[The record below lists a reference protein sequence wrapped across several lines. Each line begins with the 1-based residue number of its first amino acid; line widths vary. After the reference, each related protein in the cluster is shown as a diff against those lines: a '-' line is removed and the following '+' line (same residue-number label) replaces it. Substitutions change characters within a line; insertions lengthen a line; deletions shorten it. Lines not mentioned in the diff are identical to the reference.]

1 MKAILIIAHH
11 CILPGAYK
19 GFEEILD
26 KLHHDL
32 PGTRVASTSLL
43 DLENDLRTLLREDVE
58 SVTLLPFLLL
68 NGQHAKNDV
77 PRVVAKLQA
86 EFPQIPI
93 SLLPCLGDWK
103 EFANMVV
110 AGLCTAQI
118 DERTDLRSYRRKTK
132 DKYLSSLV
140 SRLSS
145 KSSLFS
151 VELNLE
157 GRNVLVVGGG
167 RIALRKVKTLLPTGA
182 RITVVAPQFDPEF
195 DYLRRENEAS
205 PLQTKDERVSLKNDI
220 SLVSRPTLVAM
231 RTKGLRP
238 KCCPLSSLV
247 LEQRPYATDDLR
259 GVFMVF
265 ICTDQ
270 PTVNAQ
276 VSNDARARRILVN
289 NACDY
294 LDGDFIVPARM
305 DFGENIA
312 VTVSTQGRAPSLA
325 KKLKQKIQT
334 EWAEGLEK
342 EENAFFAQK

>member
-58 SVTLLPFLLL
+58 SVTLLPYLLL
-68 NGQHAKNDV
+68 NGQHSKNDV

-93 SLLPCLGDWK
+93 TLLPCLGDWK
-103 EFANMVV
+103 EFSSMVV
-110 AGLCTAQI
+110 AGIRNAQVAHSQCTVGATSHLKAPQA
-118 DERTDLRSYRRKTK
+118 RAHASN
-132 DKYLSSLV
+132 
-140 SRLSS
+140 
-145 KSSLFS
+145 LFS
-151 VELNLE
+151 IELNLE

-167 RIALRKVKTLLPTGA
+167 RIALRKVKSLVPTGA

-195 DYLRRENEAS
+195 DALCRHSERSEESSQFSNSAS
-205 PLQTKDERVSLKNDI
+205 AELSLSI
-220 SLVSRPTLVAM
+220 TL
-231 RTKGLRP
+231 K
-238 KCCPLSSLV
+238 
-247 LEQRPYATDDLR
+247 QRPYEPLDLR

-270 PTVNAQ
+270 PAVNAQ

-325 KKLKQKIQT
+325 KKLKQKIQS
-334 EWAEGLEK
+334 EWANDLAKIEREFECK
-342 EENAFFAQK
+342 

>member
-19 GFEEILD
+19 GFEGILD

-68 NGQHAKNDV
+68 NGQHTKNDV

-93 SLLPCLGDWK
+93 TLLPCLGDWK
-103 EFANMVV
+103 EFADMVV
-110 AGLCTAQI
+110 NGIRNAQKEI
-118 DERTDLRSYRRKTK
+118 VRQ
-132 DKYLSSLV
+132 SSNSTLHTTH
-140 SRLSS
+140 STSHTS
-145 KSSLFS
+145 NLFS

-195 DYLRRENEAS
+195 SHVIAS
-205 PLQTKDERVSLKNDI
+205 GAKQSMVTMF
-220 SLVSRPTLVAM
+220 SRPYE
-231 RTKGLRP
+231 
-238 KCCPLSSLV
+238 PL
-247 LEQRPYATDDLR
+247 DLR
-259 GVFMVF
+259 GIFMVF

-270 PTVNAQ
+270 PAVNAQ

-325 KKLKQKIQT
+325 KKLKQKIQA
-334 EWAEGLEK
+334 EWAEGLEQV
-342 EENAFFAQK
+342 EHDFLNS

>member
-19 GFEEILD
+19 GFEGILD

-58 SVTLLPFLLL
+58 SVTLLPYLLL
-68 NGQHAKNDV
+68 NGQHSKNDV

-93 SLLPCLGDWK
+93 TLLPCLGDWK
-103 EFANMVV
+103 EFADMVV
-110 AGLCTAQI
+110 CGIRNAQ
-118 DERTDLRSYRRKTK
+118 EPRPCAPSSS
-132 DKYLSSLV
+132 SSLEPRT
-140 SRLSS
+140 SN
-145 KSSLFS
+145 LFS
-151 VELNLE
+151 IEVNLE
-157 GRNVLVVGGG
+157 GKNVLVVGGG

-195 DYLRRENEAS
+195 
-205 PLQTKDERVSLKNDI
+205 
-220 SLVSRPTLVAM
+220 SLVSR
-231 RTKGLRP
+231 
-238 KCCPLSSLV
+238 LSSLV
-247 LEQRPYATDDLR
+247 LINRPYEPLDLR
-259 GVFMVF
+259 GIFMVF

-270 PTVNAQ
+270 PAVNAQ

-325 KKLKQKIQT
+325 KKLKQKIQA
-334 EWAEGLEK
+334 EWGDGLEQVERDFSK
-342 EENAFFAQK
+342 T

>member
-58 SVTLLPFLLL
+58 SVTLLPYLLL
-68 NGQHAKNDV
+68 NGQHSKNDV

-93 SLLPCLGDWK
+93 TLLPCLGDWK
-103 EFANMVV
+103 EFSSMVV
-110 AGLCTAQI
+110 AGIRNAQVAHSQSTVGATSHLKAPQA
-118 DERTDLRSYRRKTK
+118 RAHASN
-132 DKYLSSLV
+132 
-140 SRLSS
+140 
-145 KSSLFS
+145 LFS
-151 VELNLE
+151 IEVNLE
-157 GRNVLVVGGG
+157 GKNVLVVGGG

-195 DYLRRENEAS
+195 NALCRHS
-205 PLQTKDERVSLKNDI
+205 ERSEE
-220 SLVSRPTLVAM
+220 
-231 RTKGLRP
+231 
-238 KCCPLSSLV
+238 SSLFSNSASAEQS
-247 LEQRPYATDDLR
+247 LSITLKQRPYEPLDLR
-259 GVFMVF
+259 GIFMVF

-270 PTVNAQ
+270 PAVNAQ

-325 KKLKQKIQT
+325 KKLKQKIQS
-334 EWAEGLEK
+334 EWAESLEQI
-342 EENAFFAQK
+342 EHEFLNS

>member
-1 MKAILIIAHH
+1 MKAILIIA
-11 CILPGAYK
+11 
-19 GFEEILD
+19 LD

-58 SVTLLPFLLL
+58 SVTLLPYLLL
-68 NGQHAKNDV
+68 NGQHSKNDV

-93 SLLPCLGDWK
+93 TLLPCLGDWR
-103 EFANMVV
+103 EFADMVV
-110 AGLCTAQI
+110 AGIRSAQ
-118 DERTDLRSYRRKTK
+118 EPRTCAPSSSPNPELRTSN
-132 DKYLSSLV
+132 
-140 SRLSS
+140 
-145 KSSLFS
+145 LFS
-151 VELNLE
+151 IEVNLE
-157 GRNVLVVGGG
+157 GKNVLVVGGG

-182 RITVVAPQFDPEF
+182 RITVVAPQFD
-195 DYLRRENEAS
+195 RRHSERSEESNQFSNSAS
-205 PLQTKDERVSLKNDI
+205 AEQSLSI
-220 SLVSRPTLVAM
+220 TL
-231 RTKGLRP
+231 K
-238 KCCPLSSLV
+238 
-247 LEQRPYATDDLR
+247 QRPYEPLDLR
-259 GVFMVF
+259 GIFMVF

-270 PTVNAQ
+270 PAVNAL

-334 EWAEGLEK
+334 EWADGLEQVEREFGK
-342 EENAFFAQK
+342 

>member
-1 MKAILIIAHH
+1 MKVILIIAHH

-26 KLHHDL
+26 RLHHDL

-43 DLENDLRTLLREDVE
+43 DLENDLRTVLREDVE

-68 NGQHAKNDV
+68 NGQHSKNDI

-93 SLLPCLGDWK
+93 TLLPCLGDWK
-103 EFANMVV
+103 EFSNMVV
-110 AGLCTAQI
+110 RGLHTAQNSATRAV
-118 DERTDLRSYRRKTK
+118 ENQSCAN
-132 DKYLSSLV
+132 V
-140 SRLSS
+140 PA
-145 KSSLFS
+145 KSSNLFS
-151 VELNLE
+151 IELNLE

-167 RIALRKVKTLLPTGA
+167 RIALRKVKTLIPTGA

-195 DYLRRENEAS
+195 NALCRHSERSEESSQFLNSAS
-205 PLQTKDERVSLKNDI
+205 AELSLSISLKRR
-220 SLVSRPTLVAM
+220 SYE
-231 RTKGLRP
+231 
-238 KCCPLSSLV
+238 PL
-247 LEQRPYATDDLR
+247 DLL
-259 GVFMVF
+259 GIFMVF

-270 PTVNAQ
+270 PAVNAQ

-334 EWAEGLEK
+334 EWGDGL
-342 EENAFFAQK
+342 AQIEQEFLL

>member
-19 GFEEILD
+19 GFEEIMD

-58 SVTLLPFLLL
+58 SVTLLPYLLL
-68 NGQHAKNDV
+68 NGQHTKNDV
-77 PRVVAKLQA
+77 PKVVAHLQA

-93 SLLPCLGDWK
+93 TLLPCLGDWK
-103 EFANMVV
+103 EFASMVV
-110 AGLCTAQI
+110 AGVRNAQI
-118 DERTDLRSYRRKTK
+118 ENPQSAVGATSYPKAPQVRAH
-132 DKYLSSLV
+132 SSN
-140 SRLSS
+140 
-145 KSSLFS
+145 LFS
-151 VELNLE
+151 IELNLE

-195 DYLRRENEAS
+195 AAI
-205 PLQTKDERVSLKNDI
+205 P
-220 SLVSRPTLVAM
+220 
-231 RTKGLRP
+231 
-238 KCCPLSSLV
+238 SLV
-247 LEQRPYATDDLR
+247 LKNRPYEPLDLR
-259 GVFMVF
+259 GIFMVF

-270 PTVNAQ
+270 PAVNAQ

-325 KKLKQKIQT
+325 KKLKQKIQAD
-334 EWAEGLEK
+334 WAEELSQIERNFDK
-342 EENAFFAQK
+342 

>member
-19 GFEEILD
+19 GFEEIMD

-58 SVTLLPFLLL
+58 SVTLLPYLLL
-68 NGQHAKNDV
+68 NGQHSKNDV
-77 PRVVAKLQA
+77 PRVVAKLQE

-93 SLLPCLGDWK
+93 TLLPCLGDWK
-103 EFANMVV
+103 EFADMVV
-110 AGLCTAQI
+110 TGIRNAQ
-118 DERTDLRSYRRKTK
+118 EPRSCAPSSSSAPEHRTSN
-132 DKYLSSLV
+132 
-140 SRLSS
+140 
-145 KSSLFS
+145 LFS
-151 VELNLE
+151 IELNLE
-157 GRNVLVVGGG
+157 GKNVLVVGGG

-195 DYLRRENEAS
+195 DALRSGE
-205 PLQTKDERVSLKNDI
+205 QVSLIVLK
-220 SLVSRPTLVAM
+220 SRPYE
-231 RTKGLRP
+231 
-238 KCCPLSSLV
+238 PL
-247 LEQRPYATDDLR
+247 DLR
-259 GVFMVF
+259 GIFMVF

-270 PTVNAQ
+270 PAVNAQ

-334 EWAEGLEK
+334 EWAEGLEQV
-342 EENAFFAQK
+342 EREFF

>member
-19 GFEEILD
+19 GFEGILD

-68 NGQHAKNDV
+68 NGQHTKNDV
-77 PRVVAKLQA
+77 PRVVAKLQE

-93 SLLPCLGDWK
+93 TLMPCLGDWK
-103 EFANMVV
+103 EFAGMVV
-110 AGLCTAQI
+110 NGIRKAQ
-118 DERTDLRSYRRKTK
+118 EPRSCAPSSSSVAESRTSN
-132 DKYLSSLV
+132 
-140 SRLSS
+140 
-145 KSSLFS
+145 LFS
-151 VELNLE
+151 IELNIE

-182 RITVVAPQFDPEF
+182 HITVVAPQIDPEF
-195 DYLRRENEAS
+195 TTIPS
-205 PLQTKDERVSLKNDI
+205 IVLKN
-220 SLVSRPTLVAM
+220 
-231 RTKGLRP
+231 
-238 KCCPLSSLV
+238 
-247 LEQRPYATDDLR
+247 RPYEPLDLR
-259 GVFMVF
+259 GIFMVF
-265 ICTDQ
+265 ICTDK
-270 PTVNAQ
+270 PAINAQ

-334 EWAEGLEK
+334 EWADGLEQVEREFK
-342 EENAFFAQK
+342 

>member
-26 KLHHDL
+26 QLHHDM

-43 DLENDLRTLLREDVE
+43 DLENDLRALLREDVE
-58 SVTLLPFLLL
+58 SVTLLPYLLL
-68 NGQHAKNDV
+68 NGQHTKNDV
-77 PRVVAKLQA
+77 PKVVARLQA
-86 EFPQIPI
+86 EYPQIPI
-93 SLLPCLGDWK
+93 TLLPCLGDWK
-103 EFANMVV
+103 EFAGMVV
-110 AGLCTAQI
+110 SGIRNAEIRNNVIASPVGAKQSI
-118 DERTDLRSYRRKTK
+118 
-132 DKYLSSLV
+132 SSN
-140 SRLSS
+140 SNF
-145 KSSLFS
+145 FS
-151 VELNLE
+151 IELNLE
-157 GRNVLVVGGG
+157 GKNVLVVGGG

-195 DYLRRENEAS
+195 ESLQSADKVAELSRRAESAS
-205 PLQTKDERVSLKNDI
+205 ITLK
-220 SLVSRPTLVAM
+220 T
-231 RTKGLRP
+231 
-238 KCCPLSSLV
+238 
-247 LEQRPYATDDLR
+247 RPYEPLDLR
-259 GVFMVF
+259 GIFMVF

-305 DFGENIA
+305 DFGQNIA

-325 KKLKQKIQT
+325 KKLKQKIQI
-334 EWAEGLEK
+334 EWAEGLEQVEK
-342 EENAFFAQK
+342 EFYES

>member
-26 KLHHDL
+26 RLHHDL

-58 SVTLLPFLLL
+58 SVTLLPYLLL
-68 NGQHAKNDV
+68 NGQHTKNDV

-93 SLLPCLGDWK
+93 TLLPCLGDWK
-103 EFANMVV
+103 EFSSMVV
-110 AGLCTAQI
+110 CGIRNAQNEISQSAAGVTSLLKAPQ
-118 DERTDLRSYRRKTK
+118 ERSH
-132 DKYLSSLV
+132 SSN
-140 SRLSS
+140 
-145 KSSLFS
+145 LFS
-151 VELNLE
+151 IELNLE

-167 RIALRKVKTLLPTGA
+167 RIALRKVKTLIPTGA
-182 RITVVAPQFDPEF
+182 HITVVAPQFDPEF
-195 DYLRRENEAS
+195 EMLKADESSSITLKQRLYE
-205 PLQTKDERVSLKNDI
+205 PL
-220 SLVSRPTLVAM
+220 
-231 RTKGLRP
+231 
-238 KCCPLSSLV
+238 
-247 LEQRPYATDDLR
+247 DLR
-259 GVFMVF
+259 CVFMVF

-270 PTVNAQ
+270 PAVNAQ

-334 EWAEGLEK
+334 EWAEDLVQIEK
-342 EENAFFAQK
+342 DFKKE

>member
-1 MKAILIIAHH
+1 MTAILIIAHH

-32 PGTRVASTSLL
+32 PGTRVASTSLP

-58 SVTLLPFLLL
+58 SVTLLPYLLL
-68 NGQHAKNDV
+68 NGQHTKNDV

-93 SLLPCLGDWK
+93 TLLPCLGDWK
-103 EFANMVV
+103 EFSNMVV
-110 AGLCTAQI
+110 RGLHTAQNSATRAV
-118 DERTDLRSYRRKTK
+118 ENQSCANAPA
-132 DKYLSSLV
+132 
-140 SRLSS
+140 
-145 KSSLFS
+145 KSSNLFS
-151 VELNLE
+151 IELNLE

-182 RITVVAPQFDPEF
+182 RITVVAPQIDPE
-195 DYLRRENEAS
+195 L
-205 PLQTKDERVSLKNDI
+205 VSLASTNA
-220 SLVSRPTLVAM
+220 SVA
-231 RTKGLRP
+231 LNAQAYD
-238 KCCPLSSLV
+238 S
-247 LEQRPYATDDLR
+247 QDLR
-259 GVFMVF
+259 GIFMVF

-270 PTVNAQ
+270 PAVNAQ

-334 EWAEGLEK
+334 EWGDGL
-342 EENAFFAQK
+342 AQIEQEFLL

>member
-26 KLHHDL
+26 RLHHDL

-58 SVTLLPFLLL
+58 SVTLLPYLLL
-68 NGQHAKNDV
+68 NGQHTKNDV

-93 SLLPCLGDWK
+93 TLLPCLGDWK
-103 EFANMVV
+103 EFSSMVV
-110 AGLCTAQI
+110 AGVRSAQNACTCAP
-118 DERTDLRSYRRKTK
+118 
-132 DKYLSSLV
+132 LSSRNHECGDRIR
-140 SRLSS
+140 SERSHSS
-145 KSSLFS
+145 NLFS
-151 VELNLE
+151 IELNLE

-167 RIALRKVKTLLPTGA
+167 RIALRKVKTLIPTSA
-182 RITVVAPQFDPEF
+182 HITVVAPQFDPEF
-195 DYLRRENEAS
+195 EMLKADESSSITLKQRLYE
-205 PLQTKDERVSLKNDI
+205 PL
-220 SLVSRPTLVAM
+220 
-231 RTKGLRP
+231 
-238 KCCPLSSLV
+238 
-247 LEQRPYATDDLR
+247 DLR
-259 GVFMVF
+259 CVFMVF

-270 PTVNAQ
+270 PAVNAQ

-334 EWAEGLEK
+334 EWAEDLVQIEK
-342 EENAFFAQK
+342 DFKKE

>member
-93 SLLPCLGDWK
+93 SLMPCLGDWK
-103 EFANMVV
+103 EFSNMVV
-110 AGLCTAQI
+110 SGLRTAQNQSENASI
-118 DERTDLRSYRRKTK
+118 TK
-132 DKYLSSLV
+132 PATSQNH
-140 SRLSS
+140 
-145 KSSLFS
+145 SLFS
-151 VELNLE
+151 IELNLD

-195 DYLRRENEAS
+195 QKFAS
-205 PLQTKDERVSLKNDI
+205 PSVILL
-220 SLVSRPTLVAM
+220 P
-231 RTKGLRP
+231 
-238 KCCPLSSLV
+238 
-247 LEQRPYATDDLR
+247 RPYATDDLR
-259 GVFMVF
+259 GVFMAF
-265 ICTDQ
+265 ICTDK
-270 PTVNAQ
+270 PAVNAQ

-325 KKLKQKIQT
+325 KKLKQKIQAD
-334 EWAEGLEK
+334 WAEGLEQIERDFGK
-342 EENAFFAQK
+342 

>member
-19 GFEEILD
+19 GFEGILD

-68 NGQHAKNDV
+68 NGQHTKNDV
-77 PRVVAKLQA
+77 PRVVAKLQE

-93 SLLPCLGDWK
+93 TLMPCLGDWK
-103 EFANMVV
+103 EFSDMVV
-110 AGLCTAQI
+110 AGIRSAQI
-118 DERTDLRSYRRKTK
+118 DDRTPADTGYRRKTK
-132 DKYLSSLV
+132 ENNGIAEENH
-140 SRLSS
+140 LSS
-145 KSSLFS
+145 KTSNLFS
-151 VELNLE
+151 IELNLE

-182 RITVVAPQFDPEF
+182 HITVVAPQIDPEF
-195 DYLRRENEAS
+195 TTIPS
-205 PLQTKDERVSLKNDI
+205 IVLKN
-220 SLVSRPTLVAM
+220 
-231 RTKGLRP
+231 
-238 KCCPLSSLV
+238 
-247 LEQRPYATDDLR
+247 RPYEPLDLR
-259 GVFMVF
+259 GIFMVF
-265 ICTDQ
+265 ICTDK
-270 PTVNAQ
+270 PAVNAQ

-325 KKLKQKIQT
+325 KKLKQKIQS
-334 EWAEGLEK
+334 EWAEGLEQV
-342 EENAFFAQK
+342 ERDFLH

>member
-19 GFEEILD
+19 GFEGILD

-68 NGQHAKNDV
+68 NGQHTKNDV
-77 PRVVAKLQA
+77 PRVVAKLQE

-93 SLLPCLGDWK
+93 TLMPCLGDWS
-103 EFANMVV
+103 EFAAMVV
-110 AGLCTAQI
+110 NGIRNAQK
-118 DERTDLRSYRRKTK
+118 ETVRQ
-132 DKYLSSLV
+132 SSNSTLHTTH
-140 SRLSS
+140 STSHTS
-145 KSSLFS
+145 NLFS
-151 VELNLE
+151 IELNLE

-182 RITVVAPQFDPEF
+182 HITVVAPQLDPEF
-195 DYLRRENEAS
+195 TTIPS
-205 PLQTKDERVSLKNDI
+205 IVLKN
-220 SLVSRPTLVAM
+220 
-231 RTKGLRP
+231 
-238 KCCPLSSLV
+238 
-247 LEQRPYATDDLR
+247 RPYEPLDLR
-259 GVFMVF
+259 GIFMVF
-265 ICTDQ
+265 ICTDK
-270 PTVNAQ
+270 PAVNAQ

-334 EWAEGLEK
+334 EWVDGLEQV
-342 EENAFFAQK
+342 ERDFLH

>member
-19 GFEEILD
+19 GFEGILD

-68 NGQHAKNDV
+68 NGQHTKNDV
-77 PRVVAKLQA
+77 PRVVAKLQE

-93 SLLPCLGDWK
+93 TLMPCLGDWK
-103 EFANMVV
+103 EFAGMVV
-110 AGLCTAQI
+110 NGIRKAQ
-118 DERTDLRSYRRKTK
+118 EQRSCAPSSSSVAESRTSN
-132 DKYLSSLV
+132 
-140 SRLSS
+140 
-145 KSSLFS
+145 LFS
-151 VELNLE
+151 IELNLE

-182 RITVVAPQFDPEF
+182 HITVVAPQIDPEF
-195 DYLRRENEAS
+195 TTIPS
-205 PLQTKDERVSLKNDI
+205 IVLKN
-220 SLVSRPTLVAM
+220 
-231 RTKGLRP
+231 
-238 KCCPLSSLV
+238 
-247 LEQRPYATDDLR
+247 RPYEPLDLR
-259 GVFMVF
+259 GIFMVF
-265 ICTDQ
+265 ICTDK
-270 PTVNAQ
+270 PAINAQ

-334 EWAEGLEK
+334 EWADGLEQVEREFK
-342 EENAFFAQK
+342 

>member
-58 SVTLLPFLLL
+58 SVMLLPYLLL
-68 NGQHAKNDV
+68 NGQHSKNDV
-77 PRVVAKLQA
+77 PKVVVHLQA

-93 SLLPCLGDWK
+93 TLLPCLGDWK
-103 EFANMVV
+103 EFADMVV
-110 AGLCTAQI
+110 SGVRNAQQEI
-118 DERTDLRSYRRKTK
+118 SLQRDCFVEQGSPRNDKSRS
-132 DKYLSSLV
+132 
-140 SRLSS
+140 
-145 KSSLFS
+145 SSLFS
-151 VELNLE
+151 IELNLE

-182 RITVVAPQFDPEF
+182 RIMVVAPQFDPEF
-195 DYLRRENEAS
+195 EMLDKN
-205 PLQTKDERVSLKNDI
+205 VVILKN
-220 SLVSRPTLVAM
+220 
-231 RTKGLRP
+231 
-238 KCCPLSSLV
+238 
-247 LEQRPYATDDLR
+247 RPYEPLDLR
-259 GVFMVF
+259 SVFMVF

-270 PTVNAQ
+270 PAVNAQ

-325 KKLKQKIQT
+325 KKLKQKILA
-334 EWAEGLEK
+334 EWGEDLARIERESSAK
-342 EENAFFAQK
+342 

>member
-26 KLHHDL
+26 QLHHDM

-43 DLENDLRTLLREDVE
+43 DLENDLRALLREDVE
-58 SVTLLPFLLL
+58 SVTLLPYLLL
-68 NGQHAKNDV
+68 NGQHTKNDV
-77 PRVVAKLQA
+77 PKVVARLQA
-86 EFPQIPI
+86 EYPQIPI
-93 SLLPCLGDWK
+93 TLLPCLGDWK
-103 EFANMVV
+103 EFAGMVV
-110 AGLCTAQI
+110 SGIRNAQKENKKAHDQNGLAKS
-118 DERTDLRSYRRKTK
+118 DN
-132 DKYLSSLV
+132 LSDTLNVVASPV
-140 SRLSS
+140 GAKQSISS
-145 KSSLFS
+145 NSNFFS
-151 VELNLE
+151 IELNLE

-195 DYLRRENEAS
+195 KSLDPSTTPDSRMTGSAQKDSLTSVTLIKRAYE
-205 PLQTKDERVSLKNDI
+205 PL
-220 SLVSRPTLVAM
+220 
-231 RTKGLRP
+231 
-238 KCCPLSSLV
+238 
-247 LEQRPYATDDLR
+247 DLR
-259 GVFMVF
+259 CVFMVF

-276 VSNDARARRILVN
+276 VSNDAHARRILVN

-325 KKLKQKIQT
+325 KKLKQKIQA
-334 EWAEGLEK
+334 EWAEGLEQVEK
-342 EENAFFAQK
+342 EFYES

>member
-19 GFEEILD
+19 GFEEIMD

-58 SVTLLPFLLL
+58 SVTLLPYLLL
-68 NGQHAKNDV
+68 NGQHTKNDV
-77 PRVVAKLQA
+77 PKVVAHLQA

-93 SLLPCLGDWK
+93 TLLPCLGDWK
-103 EFANMVV
+103 EFADMVV
-110 AGLCTAQI
+110 AGVRNAQI
-118 DERTDLRSYRRKTK
+118 DERTPADAGYRRKTK
-132 DKYLSSLV
+132 KNESCQNNLSSLA
-140 SRLSS
+140 SPLSS
-145 KSSLFS
+145 KPNLFS
-151 VELNLE
+151 IELNLE
-157 GRNVLVVGGG
+157 GKNVLVVGGG

-195 DYLRRENEAS
+195 ESLDKNTVL
-205 PLQTKDERVSLKNDI
+205 LKN
-220 SLVSRPTLVAM
+220 
-231 RTKGLRP
+231 
-238 KCCPLSSLV
+238 
-247 LEQRPYATDDLR
+247 RPYEPLDLR

-270 PTVNAQ
+270 PAVNAQ

-305 DFGENIA
+305 DFGKNIA

-325 KKLKQKIQT
+325 KKLKQKIQA
-334 EWAEGLEK
+334 EWGEDL
-342 EENAFFAQK
+342 AQIERESSVK

>member
-26 KLHHDL
+26 RLHHDL

-58 SVTLLPFLLL
+58 SVTLLPYLLL
-68 NGQHAKNDV
+68 NGQHSKNDV
-77 PRVVAKLQA
+77 PRVVAKLQE

-93 SLLPCLGDWK
+93 TLLPCLGDWK
-103 EFANMVV
+103 EFSSMVV
-110 AGLCTAQI
+110 CGIRNAQL
-118 DERTDLRSYRRKTK
+118 DERTLAEASCRRKTK
-132 DKYLSSLV
+132 ENVSDQNNLSSLV
-140 SRLSS
+140 SRPSS
-145 KSSLFS
+145 NSNLFS
-151 VELNLE
+151 IELNLE

-167 RIALRKVKTLLPTGA
+167 RIALRKVKTLIPTGA
-182 RITVVAPQFDPEF
+182 HITVVAPQFDPEF
-195 DYLRRENEAS
+195 ETLKA
-205 PLQTKDERVSLKNDI
+205 DEPSSITLK
-220 SLVSRPTLVAM
+220 
-231 RTKGLRP
+231 
-238 KCCPLSSLV
+238 
-247 LEQRPYATDDLR
+247 QRPYEPLDLR
-259 GVFMVF
+259 CVFMVF

-270 PTVNAQ
+270 PAVNAQ

-334 EWAEGLEK
+334 EWAEDLEQIEREFGK
-342 EENAFFAQK
+342 

>member
-19 GFEEILD
+19 GFEEIMD

-58 SVTLLPFLLL
+58 SVTLLPYLLL
-68 NGQHAKNDV
+68 NGQHTKNDV
-77 PRVVAKLQA
+77 PKVVAHLQA

-93 SLLPCLGDWK
+93 TLLPCLGDWK
-103 EFANMVV
+103 EFADMVV
-110 AGLCTAQI
+110 NGVRSAQN
-118 DERTDLRSYRRKTK
+118 EAVRP
-132 DKYLSSLV
+132 SSN
-140 SRLSS
+140 STFHTTHSTS
-145 KSSLFS
+145 HTSNLFS
-151 VELNLE
+151 IELNLE
-157 GRNVLVVGGG
+157 GKNVLVVGGG

-195 DYLRRENEAS
+195 AAI
-205 PLQTKDERVSLKNDI
+205 P
-220 SLVSRPTLVAM
+220 
-231 RTKGLRP
+231 
-238 KCCPLSSLV
+238 SLV
-247 LEQRPYATDDLR
+247 LKNRPYEPLDLR
-259 GVFMVF
+259 GIFMIF

-270 PTVNAQ
+270 PAVNAQ

-334 EWAEGLEK
+334 EWAEGLEQIEQNFNK
-342 EENAFFAQK
+342 

>member
-58 SVTLLPFLLL
+58 SVTLLPYLLL
-68 NGQHAKNDV
+68 NGQHSKNDV

-93 SLLPCLGDWK
+93 TLLPCLGDWK
-103 EFANMVV
+103 EFSSMVV
-110 AGLCTAQI
+110 SGLRTAQNKCEHVI
-118 DERTDLRSYRRKTK
+118 ASEAIYDTRGFSP
-132 DKYLSSLV
+132 LV
-140 SRLSS
+140 ELGS
-145 KSSLFS
+145 KEQQSTFSQIHSLFS
-151 VELNLE
+151 IELNLE

-167 RIALRKVKTLLPTGA
+167 RIALRKVKTLIPTGA

-195 DYLRRENEAS
+195 NALCRHS
-205 PLQTKDERVSLKNDI
+205 ERSEE
-220 SLVSRPTLVAM
+220 
-231 RTKGLRP
+231 
-238 KCCPLSSLV
+238 SSLFSNSASAEQS
-247 LEQRPYATDDLR
+247 LSITLKQRPYEPLDLR
-259 GVFMVF
+259 GIFMVF

-270 PTVNAQ
+270 PAVNAQ

-325 KKLKQKIQT
+325 KKLKQKIQS
-334 EWAEGLEK
+334 EWAESLEQI
-342 EENAFFAQK
+342 EHEFLNS

>member
-26 KLHHDL
+26 RLHHDL

-58 SVTLLPFLLL
+58 SVTLLPYLLL
-68 NGQHAKNDV
+68 NGQHSKNDV
-77 PRVVAKLQA
+77 PRVVAKLQE

-93 SLLPCLGDWK
+93 TLLPCLGDWK
-103 EFANMVV
+103 EFSSMVV
-110 AGLCTAQI
+110 AGVRNAQI
-118 DERTDLRSYRRKTK
+118 DERTPADAGYRRKTK
-132 DKYLSSLV
+132 ENESSQKNLSSLV
-140 SRLSS
+140 SRPSS
-145 KSSLFS
+145 NSNLFS
-151 VELNLE
+151 IELNLE

-167 RIALRKVKTLLPTGA
+167 RIALRKVKTLIPTGA
-182 RITVVAPQFDPEF
+182 HITVVAPQFDPEF
-195 DYLRRENEAS
+195 ETLKTGDKVPELSRWAEAS
-205 PLQTKDERVSLKNDI
+205 ITLK
-220 SLVSRPTLVAM
+220 
-231 RTKGLRP
+231 
-238 KCCPLSSLV
+238 
-247 LEQRPYATDDLR
+247 QRPYEPLDLR
-259 GVFMVF
+259 CVFMVF

-270 PTVNAQ
+270 PAVNAQ

-334 EWAEGLEK
+334 EWAEDLVQIEK
-342 EENAFFAQK
+342 DFKKE

>member
-58 SVTLLPFLLL
+58 SVTLLPYLLL
-68 NGQHAKNDV
+68 NGQHSKNDV
-77 PRVVAKLQA
+77 PRVVAKLQE

-93 SLLPCLGDWK
+93 TLLPCLGDWK

-110 AGLCTAQI
+110 SGIRNAQS
-118 DERTDLRSYRRKTK
+118 DLSQSASGATPYPKAPQECAH
-132 DKYLSSLV
+132 SSN
-140 SRLSS
+140 
-145 KSSLFS
+145 LFS
-151 VELNLE
+151 IEVNLE
-157 GRNVLVVGGG
+157 GKNVLVVGGG

-195 DYLRRENEAS
+195 
-205 PLQTKDERVSLKNDI
+205 
-220 SLVSRPTLVAM
+220 SLVSRPFG
-231 RTKGLRP
+231 RLRAGF
-238 KCCPLSSLV
+238 SSLV
-247 LEQRPYATDDLR
+247 LISRPYEPLDLR
-259 GVFMVF
+259 GIFMVF

-270 PTVNAQ
+270 PAVNAQ

-325 KKLKQKIQT
+325 KKLKQKIQS
-334 EWAEGLEK
+334 EWAEGLEQVERDFK
-342 EENAFFAQK
+342 

>member
-58 SVTLLPFLLL
+58 SVTLLPYLLL
-68 NGQHAKNDV
+68 NGQHSKNDV

-93 SLLPCLGDWK
+93 TLLPCLGDWK
-103 EFANMVV
+103 EFADMVV
-110 AGLCTAQI
+110 SGVRNAQHEI
-118 DERTDLRSYRRKTK
+118 NSERDCFVEQSSPRN
-132 DKYLSSLV
+132 DKSLDDNASSSHLEP
-140 SRLSS
+140 RA
-145 KSSLFS
+145 SSLFS
-151 VELNLE
+151 IEVNLE
-157 GRNVLVVGGG
+157 GKNVLVVGGG

-195 DYLRRENEAS
+195 
-205 PLQTKDERVSLKNDI
+205 
-220 SLVSRPTLVAM
+220 SLVSR
-231 RTKGLRP
+231 
-238 KCCPLSSLV
+238 LSSLV
-247 LEQRPYATDDLR
+247 LINRPYEPLDLR
-259 GVFMVF
+259 GIFMVF

-270 PTVNAQ
+270 PAVNAQ

-325 KKLKQKIQT
+325 KKLKQKIQA
-334 EWAEGLEK
+334 EWAEGLEQI
-342 EENAFFAQK
+342 ERDFS

>member
-19 GFEEILD
+19 GFEGILD

-68 NGQHAKNDV
+68 NGQHSKNDV
-77 PRVVAKLQA
+77 PRVVAKLQE

-93 SLLPCLGDWK
+93 TLMPCLGDWK
-103 EFANMVV
+103 EFSDMVV
-110 AGLCTAQI
+110 AGIRNAQK
-118 DERTDLRSYRRKTK
+118 ETVRQ
-132 DKYLSSLV
+132 SSNSTLHTTH
-140 SRLSS
+140 STSHTS
-145 KSSLFS
+145 NLFS
-151 VELNLE
+151 IELNLE

-182 RITVVAPQFDPEF
+182 HITVVAPQLDPEF
-195 DYLRRENEAS
+195 TTIPS
-205 PLQTKDERVSLKNDI
+205 IVLK
-220 SLVSRPTLVAM
+220 SRPYE
-231 RTKGLRP
+231 
-238 KCCPLSSLV
+238 PL
-247 LEQRPYATDDLR
+247 DLR
-259 GVFMVF
+259 GIFMVF
-265 ICTDQ
+265 ICTDK
-270 PTVNAQ
+270 PAVNAQ

-325 KKLKQKIQT
+325 KKLKQKIQF
-334 EWAEGLEK
+334 EWAEGLEQV
-342 EENAFFAQK
+342 EHDFLNS

>member
-58 SVTLLPFLLL
+58 SVTLLPYLLL
-68 NGQHAKNDV
+68 NGQHSKNDV

-93 SLLPCLGDWK
+93 TLLPCLGDWK
-103 EFANMVV
+103 EFADMVV
-110 AGLCTAQI
+110 AGIRNAQESRACAPSSWSHECGDRTHLECTY
-118 DERTDLRSYRRKTK
+118 TSN
-132 DKYLSSLV
+132 
-140 SRLSS
+140 
-145 KSSLFS
+145 LFS
-151 VELNLE
+151 IEVNLE
-157 GRNVLVVGGG
+157 GKNVLVVGGG

-195 DYLRRENEAS
+195 DALCRHSERSEESSQFSNSAS
-205 PLQTKDERVSLKNDI
+205 AEQSLSI
-220 SLVSRPTLVAM
+220 TL
-231 RTKGLRP
+231 K
-238 KCCPLSSLV
+238 
-247 LEQRPYATDDLR
+247 QRPYEPLDLR
-259 GVFMVF
+259 GIFMVF

-270 PTVNAQ
+270 PAVNAL

-334 EWAEGLEK
+334 EWADGLEQVEREFGK
-342 EENAFFAQK
+342 

>member
-58 SVTLLPFLLL
+58 SVTLLPYLLL
-68 NGQHAKNDV
+68 NGQHSKNDV

-93 SLLPCLGDWK
+93 MLLPCLGDWK
-103 EFANMVV
+103 EFADMVV
-110 AGLCTAQI
+110 AGIRNAQL
-118 DERTDLRSYRRKTK
+118 DERTPADAGYRRKTK
-132 DKYLSSLV
+132 ENNGIV
-140 SRLSS
+140 EGNRLSS
-145 KSSLFS
+145 KTSNLFS
-151 VELNLE
+151 IELNLE

-167 RIALRKVKTLLPTGA
+167 RIALRKVKTLIPTGA

-195 DYLRRENEAS
+195 DALKSGEQAS
-205 PLQTKDERVSLKNDI
+205 LIVLKN
-220 SLVSRPTLVAM
+220 
-231 RTKGLRP
+231 
-238 KCCPLSSLV
+238 
-247 LEQRPYATDDLR
+247 RPYEPLDLR
-259 GVFMVF
+259 GIFMVF

-270 PTVNAQ
+270 PAVNAQ

-334 EWAEGLEK
+334 EWAEGLEQVEREFGK
-342 EENAFFAQK
+342 

>member
-19 GFEEILD
+19 GFEGILD

-68 NGQHAKNDV
+68 NGQHSKNDV
-77 PRVVAKLQA
+77 PRVVAKLQE

-93 SLLPCLGDWK
+93 MLMPCLGDWK
-103 EFANMVV
+103 EFSDMVV
-110 AGLCTAQI
+110 AGIRNAQK
-118 DERTDLRSYRRKTK
+118 ETVRQ
-132 DKYLSSLV
+132 SSNSTLHTTH
-140 SRLSS
+140 STSHTS
-145 KSSLFS
+145 NLFS
-151 VELNLE
+151 IELNLE

-182 RITVVAPQFDPEF
+182 HITVVAPQLDPEF
-195 DYLRRENEAS
+195 TTIPS
-205 PLQTKDERVSLKNDI
+205 IVLK
-220 SLVSRPTLVAM
+220 SRPYE
-231 RTKGLRP
+231 
-238 KCCPLSSLV
+238 PL
-247 LEQRPYATDDLR
+247 DLR
-259 GVFMVF
+259 GIFMVF
-265 ICTDQ
+265 ICTDK
-270 PTVNAQ
+270 PAVNAQ

-325 KKLKQKIQT
+325 KKLKQKIQS
-334 EWAEGLEK
+334 EWAEGLEQV
-342 EENAFFAQK
+342 ERDFLH

>member
-58 SVTLLPFLLL
+58 SVTLLPYLLL
-68 NGQHAKNDV
+68 NGQHTKNDV
-77 PRVVAKLQA
+77 PRVVAKLQE

-93 SLLPCLGDWK
+93 TLLPCLGDWK
-103 EFANMVV
+103 EFADMVV
-110 AGLCTAQI
+110 AGIRNAQ
-118 DERTDLRSYRRKTK
+118 EPRTCVP
-132 DKYLSSLV
+132 SS
-140 SRLSS
+140 SS
-145 KSSLFS
+145 APEHRTSNLFS
-151 VELNLE
+151 IELNLE

-195 DYLRRENEAS
+195 DALKSGESAKS
-205 PLQTKDERVSLKNDI
+205 MPSITLKN
-220 SLVSRPTLVAM
+220 
-231 RTKGLRP
+231 
-238 KCCPLSSLV
+238 
-247 LEQRPYATDDLR
+247 RPYEPLDLR
-259 GVFMVF
+259 GIFMVF

-270 PTVNAQ
+270 PAVNAQ

-325 KKLKQKIQT
+325 KKLKQKIQS
-334 EWAEGLEK
+334 EWAEGLEQV
-342 EENAFFAQK
+342 EHDFLNS

>member
-26 KLHHDL
+26 QLHHDM

-43 DLENDLRTLLREDVE
+43 DLENDLRALLREDVE
-58 SVTLLPFLLL
+58 SVTLLPYLLL
-68 NGQHAKNDV
+68 NGQHTKNDV
-77 PRVVAKLQA
+77 PKVVARLQA
-86 EFPQIPI
+86 EYPQIPI
-93 SLLPCLGDWK
+93 TLLPCLGDWK
-103 EFANMVV
+103 EFAGMVV
-110 AGLCTAQI
+110 SGIRNAQKENKKAHDQNGLAKS
-118 DERTDLRSYRRKTK
+118 DN
-132 DKYLSSLV
+132 LSDTLNVVASPV
-140 SRLSS
+140 GAKQSISS
-145 KSSLFS
+145 NSNFFS
-151 VELNLE
+151 IELNLE

-195 DYLRRENEAS
+195 KSLDSLTTPDSRMTGSAQKDSLTSVTLIKRAYE
-205 PLQTKDERVSLKNDI
+205 PL
-220 SLVSRPTLVAM
+220 
-231 RTKGLRP
+231 
-238 KCCPLSSLV
+238 
-247 LEQRPYATDDLR
+247 DLR
-259 GVFMVF
+259 CVFMVF

-276 VSNDARARRILVN
+276 VSNDAHARRILVN

-325 KKLKQKIQT
+325 KKLKQKIQA
-334 EWAEGLEK
+334 EWAEGLEQVEK
-342 EENAFFAQK
+342 EFYES

>member
-1 MKAILIIAHH
+1 MKAVLIIAHH

-19 GFEEILD
+19 GFEQILD
-26 KLHHDL
+26 RLHHDL

-58 SVTLLPFLLL
+58 SVTLLPYLLL
-68 NGQHAKNDV
+68 NGQHTKNDV

-93 SLLPCLGDWK
+93 TLLPCLGDWK
-103 EFANMVV
+103 EFSSMVV
-110 AGLCTAQI
+110 AGVRSAQNACTCAP
-118 DERTDLRSYRRKTK
+118 
-132 DKYLSSLV
+132 LSSW
-140 SRLSS
+140 SHECGDRIHSERAHSS
-145 KSSLFS
+145 NLFS
-151 VELNLE
+151 IELNLE

-167 RIALRKVKTLLPTGA
+167 RIALRKVKTLIPTGA
-182 RITVVAPQFDPEF
+182 HITVVAPQFDPEF
-195 DYLRRENEAS
+195 ETLKTGDKVPELSRGAEAS
-205 PLQTKDERVSLKNDI
+205 ITLK
-220 SLVSRPTLVAM
+220 
-231 RTKGLRP
+231 
-238 KCCPLSSLV
+238 
-247 LEQRPYATDDLR
+247 QRPYEPLDLR
-259 GVFMVF
+259 CVFMVF

-270 PTVNAQ
+270 PAVNAQ

-325 KKLKQKIQT
+325 KKLKQKIQA
-334 EWAEGLEK
+334 EWAEDLVKIEK
-342 EENAFFAQK
+342 DFKKE